1 MFKRIKITITATII
15 GCLAVSG
22 FLLATPDYKASGAGE
37 VTAQPIKS
45 EKKRPCYLHEGS
57 QKVKCIKIY
66 KNQRA
71 RDAMKFPPHPTLT
84 DLKKRV
90 PDWYNFVKLGR
101 CEQPSA
107 SEIHGVAWSHQ
118 GPTWGGGLGIYKS
131 TWYMA
136 KSPYRLW
143 SGSYIETILVADA
156 IRDQVGITAWGAHRC
171 FYS

>member
-1 MFKRIKITITATII
+1 MFKRIKVTITATII
-15 GCLAVSG
+15 GCLAISG

-37 VTAQPIKS
+37 VTT
-45 EKKRPCYLHEGS
+45 H